1 MKILQLGKFY
11 PIKGGVEK
19 VMYDLMIGLSAHDIE
34 CDMLCA
40 TNEKNKKVKRIN
52 PYANLMFSHA
62 CVQVAGTMIA
72 PSMISQLRKRKND
85 YDIIH
90 IHHPDPMACMAL
102 YFSGYKGK
110 VILHWH
116 SDIVRQ
122 KKLMTLYRP
131 FQKWLIKRADLIV
144 GTTPTYIKESDDLRN
159 VQHKTTYLPI
169 GVDRM
174 LTDTEGAERL
184 KTIYHNRKIIFS
196 LGRLVHYKGYENLV
210 KAAQYLPDDYVI
222 VIGGAGPL
230 LEELRN
236 LAKQLN
242 VREKVILIGF
252 VREHEVPAYYTAC
265 ELFCLPSVQK
275 TEAFGIVQIEAMSCG
290 KPVIATKIPG
300 SGVAWV
306 NEHGVSGL
314 NVTPQKPE
322 EIATAIRAIVEDKEM
337 YKKLSEGASNRYKTH
352 FTEERMI
359 EKAIG
364 IYKRLMESPTLNTKL

>member
-19 VMYDLMIGLSAHDIE
+19 VMYDLMIGLSAQGIE

-40 TNEKNKKVKRIN
+40 ISDKGKIKRLN
-52 PYANLMFSHA
+52 PKAYLTCSHA
-62 CVQVAGTMIA
+62 WLKIAGTMIA
-72 PSMISQLRKRKND
+72 PSMITTLRRIKKE
-85 YDIIH
+85 YDIVH
-90 IHHPDPMACMAL
+90 VHHPDPMACLAL
-102 YFSGYKGK
+102 YLSGYKGK

-116 SDIVRQ
+116 SDIIRQ
-122 KKLMTLYRP
+122 KTLMNVYRP
-131 FQKWLIKRADLIV
+131 LQKWLIKRANLIV
-144 GTTPTYIKESDDLRN
+144 GTTPTYIRESEDLKT
-159 VQHKTTYLPI
+159 VQYKTTYLPI
-169 GVDRM
+169 GVDQM
-174 LTDTEGAERL
+174 LTDNEGAKRL
-184 KTIYHNRKIIFS
+184 KTIYNNRKIIFS

-236 LAKQLN
+236 LAKQLK
-242 VREKVILIGF
+242 VRDKVLLIGF

-290 KPVIATKIPG
+290 KPVVATNIPG

-314 NVTPQKPE
+314 NVTPKQPK
-322 EIATAIRAIVEDKEM
+322 EIAQAILSIVEDKEK
-337 YKKLSEGASNRYKTH
+337 YQQFAEGAYKRYTTY
-352 FTEERMI
+352 FTEEKMI
-359 EKAIG
+359 AAAKK
-364 IYKRLMESPTLNTKL
+364 IYEQVLNQ